1 MRGLENVQSRAVV
14 ILAIVLKKCRAAVQ
28 ALGRCEGT
36 GGMKAGPVTWPAAS
50 LSLSRA
56 WPGAPRSGVG
66 LNSMRTDPPP
76 PPPHLV
82 LSTATPAET
91 APPMTPI
98 SGEFPGPSTLLMEGG
113 VGWGLCAVGCPPEIT
128 DWGMCSAFF

>member
-66 LNSMRTDPPP
+66 LNSMRTDPTPP
-76 PPPHLV
+76 
-82 LSTATPAET
+82 
-91 APPMTPI
+91 TPI
-98 SGEFPGPSTLLMEGG
+98 PSGSLYSYARRDSPTYDPYKR
-113 VGWGLCAVGCPPEIT
+113 
-128 DWGMCSAFF
+128 